1 MARDI
6 HGKTEDLCGINGK
19 EDGGGEAGEQLTNH
33 ITAAGHMTTIII
45 SDWLARPQLA
55 EVSILVPGVSKGGP
69 GVRKRVLSDLQ
80 LESVYKDITGTELV
94 CSKCDKRSPIGK
106 LS

>member
-1 MARDI
+1 M
-6 HGKTEDLCGINGK
+6 
-19 EDGGGEAGEQLTNH
+19 TNES
-33 ITAAGHMTTIII
+33 TASGHVTTTII

>member
-1 MARDI
+1 
-6 HGKTEDLCGINGK
+6 
-19 EDGGGEAGEQLTNH
+19 
-33 ITAAGHMTTIII
+33 MTTIIT
-45 SDWLARPQLA
+45 SDWLVRPQLA